1 MAGEEIHLAS
11 HVPELDL
18 IVSGHSHTLLKEP
31 VVVNEIPIV
40 QAGSD
45 GKYLGEMTLNIRS
58 KKIKDF
64 EYKFYSIDDQIS
76 SDSEIVG
83 YIEEAKK
90 HISRKFLA
98 PHNLDFD
105 TPILEVDSNATR
117 SSFSLAIGQLVTSA
131 IKNR

>member
-1 MAGEEIHLAS
+1 M
-11 HVPELDL
+11 
-18 IVSGHSHTLLKEP
+18 SGHSHTLLKEP

-83 YIEEAKK
+83 
-90 HISRKFLA
+90 
-98 PHNLDFD
+98 
-105 TPILEVDSNATR
+105 
-117 SSFSLAIGQLVTSA
+117 
-131 IKNR
+131 